1 MGFTLM
7 DKVAAVVL
15 EKKLEDNLKKLE
27 ARSRSENK
35 KLTQKKSPNGISVIE
50 AFDVDLELEVSEV
63 LMLNLRFLK
72 TFADR
77 KPNTIKEF
85 VRFAGGLS
93 ASIDKLISFRTPT
106 SNLSPKGLLQDQND
120 EVIEYI
126 DVIEQMLVKAKGLT
140 PQRPSSDNT
149 QTKHTTLAL
158 PFCALCYK
166 RVNQSPYYCRDHH
179 SSRSALAY
187 KKATRRLISAVY
199 RHSDD
204 EDAQSKLEDYKQG
217 KENLDARIFFRWLNL
232 FSIEPRLIMSELLK
246 LDRDK
251 ADWQSYS
258 EAVLTFARE
267 HYPHAYK
274 QVRATG
280 DSASCYDKWIVDV
293 ARLLGGEI
301 EANLWKIKDAYIW
314 LENSNNIQKSL
325 TLLNCLRRYEAFAIV
340 NNFPVLS
347 GAKQGTNTNTAK
359 REQLKQLL
367 KERDDDP
374 SLTMNDIAKRLGV
387 SRTAVY
393 KLKNKII

>member
-72 TFADR
+72 TFSDR

-126 DVIEQMLVKAKGLT
+126 DVIEQMLVKARGLT

-217 KENLDARIFFRWLNL
+217 KERLDARTLYSWLNL
-232 FSIEPRLIMSELLK
+232 FSVEPRLVMSELLK
-246 LDRDK
+246 LDRDN
-251 ADWQSYS
+251 AGWQSY
-258 EAVLTFARE
+258 AKAILAFARE
-267 HYPHAYK
+267 HYPHAYE
-274 QVRATG
+274 QINDIDNIT
-280 DSASCYDKWIVDV
+280 SCYDDWIVNV
-293 ARLLGGEI
+293 ARVLGGDV
-301 EANLWKIKDAYIW
+301 EANLWKIKDALIW
-314 LENSNNIQKSL
+314 LKSANNIQKSL
-325 TLLNCLRRYEAFAIV
+325 TLLNCIRRYEAFMIV

-347 GAKQGTNTNTAK
+347 GAKQGTNPNIAK

-374 SLTMNDIAKRLGV
+374 SLTMNEIARILGV

>member
-1 MGFTLM
+1 M
-7 DKVAAVVL
+7 DVMAAALL
-15 EKKLEDNLKKLE
+15 EKQLNENLKKLE
-27 ARSRSENK
+27 VRSRSENK
-35 KLTQKKSPNGISVIE
+35 KLTQKKSSKGIPVVD
-50 AFDVDLELEVSEV
+50 AFDISLERTVSKV
-63 LMLNLRFLK
+63 LLLYIPFLK
-72 TFADR
+72 TFTGKEPD
-77 KPNTIKEF
+77 TIKEF
-85 VRFAGGLS
+85 VRFCGGVS
-93 ASIDKLISFRTPT
+93 STIDKLIDFRTKNMSDEKKPT
-106 SNLSPKGLLQDQND
+106 LQNQDIL
-120 EVIEYI
+120 VIEYV

-149 QTKHTTLAL
+149 QKKHTTLAL

-179 SSRSALAY
+179 SSKSALAY
-187 KKATRRLISAVY
+187 KKAIRRLISAVY

-204 EDAQSKLEDYKQG
+204 EDAQSKLEDHKQG

-258 EAVLTFARE
+258 EAVLTFSRE

-274 QVRATG
+274 QVCATG

-314 LENSNNIQKSL
+314 LDSSNNIQKSL
-325 TLLNCLRRYEAFAIV
+325 TLLNCLRRYEAFTLV

-367 KERDDDP
+367 IERDNDP
-374 SLTMNDIAKRLGV
+374 SITMNEIAKRLGV
-387 SRTAVY
+387 SRAAVY
-393 KLKNKII
+393 KLKSKII

>member
-1 MGFTLM
+1 M

-27 ARSRSENK
+27 ALSRSENK

-85 VRFAGGLS
+85 VRFAGGVS
-93 ASIDKLISFRTPT
+93 ASIDKLINFRTPT
-106 SNLSPKGLLQDQND
+106 SNLSPKALLQDQND

-179 SSRSALAY
+179 SSRNALAY
-187 KKATRRLISAVY
+187 KKTTRRLVSAVY
-199 RHSDD
+199 RYSNDKS
-204 EDAQSKLEDYKQG
+204 EKRNLNDYKRG
-217 KENLDARIFFRWLNL
+217 DLTLTAELLYRWLAL
-232 FSIEPRLIMSELLK
+232 FSVQPRMAIGLLNQVDKTEP
-246 LDRDK
+246 
-251 ADWQSYS
+251 DWTGYAKVILEFSKS
-258 EAVLTFARE
+258 
-267 HYPHAYK
+267 HYPKAYDMIK
-274 QVRATG
+274 DLEINRASYE
-280 DSASCYDKWIVDV
+280 DWIVET
-293 ARLLGGEI
+293 ARSLGGEI
-301 EANLWKIKDAYIW
+301 EGNLWRLKDADIW
-314 LENSNNIQKSL
+314 LETSNNMQKSM
-325 TLLNCLRRYEAFAIV
+325 TLLNCISRYEAFMIV
-340 NNFPVLS
+340 CSFPIETGVI
-347 GAKQGTNTNTAK
+347 KGTNMDIEK
-359 REQLKQLL
+359 RDRLKALL
-367 KERDDDP
+367 EERKVNP
-374 SLTMNDIAKRLGV
+374 NITMNEIAKTLGI

-393 KLKNKII
+393 KLKNKIC

>member
-1 MGFTLM
+1 M
-7 DKVAAVVL
+7 AAPLL
-15 EKKLEDNLKKLE
+15 EKQLNENLKKLE

-35 KLTQKKSPNGISVIE
+35 KLTQKKSSKGISVVD
-50 AFDVDLELEVSEV
+50 AFDISLERTVSKV
-63 LMLNLRFLK
+63 LILYIPFLK
-72 TFADR
+72 TFTGKEPD
-77 KPNTIKEF
+77 TIKEF
-85 VRFAGGLS
+85 VRFCGGVS
-93 ASIDKLISFRTPT
+93 STIDKLIDFRTKNMSDEKKT
-106 SNLSPKGLLQDQND
+106 TLQNQDIL
-120 EVIEYI
+120 VIEYV
-126 DVIEQMLVKAKGLT
+126 DVIEQMLVKAKSKT

-149 QTKHTTLAL
+149 QKKHTTLAL

-217 KENLDARIFFRWLNL
+217 KERLDARTLYSWLNL
-232 FSIEPRLIMSELLK
+232 FSVEPRLVMSELLK
-246 LDRDK
+246 LDRDNAGWQTYAK
-251 ADWQSYS
+251 AIL
-258 EAVLTFARE
+258 AFARE
-267 HYPHAYK
+267 HYPHAYE
-274 QVRATG
+274 QINDIDNIT
-280 DSASCYDKWIVDV
+280 SCYDDWIVNV
-293 ARLLGGEI
+293 ARVLGGDV
-301 EANLWKIKDAYIW
+301 EANLWKIKDALIW
-314 LENSNNIQKSL
+314 LKSANNIQKSL
-325 TLLNCLRRYEAFAIV
+325 TLLNCIRRYEAFMIV

-347 GAKQGTNTNTAK
+347 GAKQGTNPNIAK

-374 SLTMNDIAKRLGV
+374 SLTMNEIARILGV

>member
-1 MGFTLM
+1 M

-85 VRFAGGLS
+85 VRFAGGVS
-93 ASIDKLISFRTPT
+93 ASIDKLINFRTPT
-106 SNLSPKGLLQDQND
+106 SNLSPKALLQDQND

-179 SSRSALAY
+179 SSRNALAY
-187 KKATRRLISAVY
+187 KKTTRRLVSAVY
-199 RHSDD
+199 RYSNDKS
-204 EDAQSKLEDYKQG
+204 EKRNLNDYKRG
-217 KENLDARIFFRWLNL
+217 DLTLTAELLYRWLAL
-232 FSIEPRLIMSELLK
+232 FSVQPRMAIGLLNQVDKTEP
-246 LDRDK
+246 
-251 ADWQSYS
+251 DWTGYAKVILEFSKS
-258 EAVLTFARE
+258 
-267 HYPHAYK
+267 HYPKAYDMIK
-274 QVRATG
+274 DLEINRASYE
-280 DSASCYDKWIVDV
+280 DWIVET
-293 ARLLGGEI
+293 ARSLGGEI
-301 EANLWKIKDAYIW
+301 EGNLWRLKDADIW
-314 LENSNNIQKSL
+314 LETSNNMQKSM
-325 TLLNCLRRYEAFAIV
+325 TLLNCISRYEAFMIV
-340 NNFPVLS
+340 CSFPIETGVI
-347 GAKQGTNTNTAK
+347 KGTNMDVEK
-359 REQLKQLL
+359 RDRLKALL
-367 KERDDDP
+367 EERKVNP
-374 SLTMNDIAKRLGV
+374 NITMNEIAKTLGI

-393 KLKNKII
+393 KLKNKIC